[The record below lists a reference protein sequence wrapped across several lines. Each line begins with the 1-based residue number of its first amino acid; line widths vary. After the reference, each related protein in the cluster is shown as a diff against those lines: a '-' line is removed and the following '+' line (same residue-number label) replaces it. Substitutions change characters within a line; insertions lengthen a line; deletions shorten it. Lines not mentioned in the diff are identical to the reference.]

1 MKLVDFDNPVRS
13 SWFIDQGRRLDASP
27 YLSGAYEAHKLLE
40 RLSSPKTPLH
50 LLTKGHN
57 GGIYNGPKF
66 RRIYVN
72 DSNFGVPFLA
82 SSDIMEADFTWV
94 PRLSK
99 KDATSPKLA
108 YLRIEP
114 GMTLITCSGTVG
126 RMCYTRPS
134 MTGFWSSQDV
144 LKVVPDRQKIPPG
157 YLFAFLYSKYGI
169 PMITAQAS
177 GSMIRHLE
185 PQHIADLPVPRL
197 GNQVEQEIDKLINE
211 AAELRTR
218 FQAGIQKATEDI
230 FISAGIPELADYS
243 WHQHPRDLGFC
254 VTSVDTTTLRA
265 FNFSPRTHQIIDKLK
280 SVPHKTLGDICQGG
294 QLSRGNRFKRI
305 DGDPAHGVR
314 LVGQR
319 QGFWIRPE
327 GRWVILNKEDLAMAR
342 VSNETVL
349 IASQGTLGENE
360 VFCRALFVTG
370 SWQRNFVFSEHFL
383 RIQSGDP
390 DFPGAYLFAL
400 LRSEA
405 IFRVLRSMSTG
416 GKQQDIHEELR
427 KEIPVPI
434 CTPEDRKRIA
444 ETVRQAYRDR
454 DEADRREDEALRLLE
469 EAIREAAR

>member
-1 MKLVDFDNPVRS
+1 MKVVDFDNPVHY
-13 SWFIDQGRRLDASP
+13 SWFADQGRRLDASS
-27 YLSGAYEAHKLLE
+27 YLSGAYEARKLLE
-40 RLSSPKTPLH
+40 QANLPKEPLH
-50 LLTKGHN
+50 MLTTGPE

-66 RRIYVN
+66 RRIYVS
-72 DSNFGVPFLA
+72 DRSYGVPFMGSTDML
-82 SSDIMEADFTWV
+82 EADFSWL
-94 PRLSK
+94 PLLSK
-99 KDATSPKLA
+99 KYALQLPHLEV
-108 YLRIEP
+108 RP
-114 GMTLITCSGTVG
+114 GTTLISCSGTVG
-126 RMCYTRPS
+126 RTAFVRPD
-134 MTGFWSSQDV
+134 MEGFWSSQHV
-144 LKVVPDRQKIPPG
+144 MKVTPNPQRVPPG
-157 YLFAFLYSKYGI
+157 YLNAYLQSRFGVSI
-169 PMITAQAS
+169 IS
-177 GSMIRHLE
+177 GSAYGAIIQHIE
-185 PQHIADLPVPRL
+185 PQHIANLPVPRL
-197 GNQVEQEIDKLINE
+197 DSELENKINALIQDAAQLRANFQSKIQE
-211 AAELRTR
+211 ATR
-218 FQAGIQKATEDI
+218 DLFT
-230 FISAGIPELADYS
+230 SAGVPELADYS